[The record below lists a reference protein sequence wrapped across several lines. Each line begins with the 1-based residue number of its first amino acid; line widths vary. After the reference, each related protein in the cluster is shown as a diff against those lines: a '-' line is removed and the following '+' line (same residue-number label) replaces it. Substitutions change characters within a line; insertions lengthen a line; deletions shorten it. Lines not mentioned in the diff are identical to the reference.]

1 MSGRRTAGALLGAI
15 GALGVTA
22 SAYLDWFDGV
32 MPTEMPLERLF
43 QTDVSG
49 TASSYWT
56 SVAAPL
62 AVVGIIGVLGALLR
76 SRLVLIVAGLV
87 GVATLA
93 LWIVMQAL
101 DLSPDDLQ
109 PSDYQSGVWV
119 CVAGLVVLFI
129 GVLSMGPRY
138 REEPDRGEPVVE
150 EERTTIDDEPW
161 STDTRSD

>member
-1 MSGRRTAGALLGAI
+1 VGAL

-32 MPTEMPLERLF
+32 VPTDMPLERLF
-43 QTDVSG
+43 QTEVSG
-49 TASSYWT
+49 GASSYWT

-62 AVVGIIGVLGALLR
+62 ALVGVIGVLGALMR
-76 SRLVLIVAGLV
+76 SRLVLVVAGLV

-93 LWIVMQAL
+93 LWIVMTAL

-129 GVLSMGPRY
+129 GVLAMGPRY
-138 REEPDRGEPVVE
+138 REEPVPEEPVVD

-161 STDTRSD
+161 STDTRSE

>member
-1 MSGRRTAGALLGAI
+1 LVGAI

-22 SAYLDWFDGV
+22 SAYLDWLDDV

-43 QTDVSG
+43 QTEISG

-62 AVVGIIGVLGALLR
+62 ALVGVLGVIGALMR
-76 SRLVLIVAGLV
+76 SRLVLTVAGLI

-101 DLSPDDLQ
+101 DLSPEDLE

-129 GVLSMGPRY
+129 GVLSMGG
-138 REEPDRGEPVVE
+138 REREEPVVE
-150 EERTTIDDEPW
+150 EPVVDEERAAVDDEPW

>member
-1 MSGRRTAGALLGAI
+1 MGAL

-22 SAYLDWFDGV
+22 SAYLDWLDDV

-43 QTDVSG
+43 QSEVSG

-62 AVVGIIGVLGALLR
+62 ALVGVVGVIGALMR
-76 SRLVLIVAGLV
+76 SRLVLTVAGLI
-87 GVATLA
+87 GIATLA
-93 LWIVMQAL
+93 LWIIMQAL
-101 DLSPDDLQ
+101 DMSPEDLE

-129 GVLSMGPRY
+129 GVLSMGGRVRDEDLD
-138 REEPDRGEPVVE
+138 REEPVVE
-150 EERTTIDDEPW
+150 EERATIDDEPW
-161 STDTRSD
+161 STDTRSE

>member
-1 MSGRRTAGALLGAI
+1 MGAL

-22 SAYLDWFDGV
+22 SAYLDWLDDV

-43 QTDVSG
+43 QTEISG

-62 AVVGIIGVLGALLR
+62 ALVGVVGIIGALMR
-76 SRLVLIVAGLV
+76 SRLVLTVAGLI

-93 LWIVMQAL
+93 LWIIMQAL
-101 DLSPDDLQ
+101 DLSPEDLE

-129 GVLSMGPRY
+129 GVLGMGGPE
-138 REEPDRGEPVVE
+138 REEPVVE
-150 EERTTIDDEPW
+150 EPVADEERATIDDEPW
-161 STDTRSD
+161 STDTRAD

>member
-1 MSGRRTAGALLGAI
+1 VGAL

-22 SAYLDWFDGV
+22 SAYLDWLDDV

-43 QTDVSG
+43 QTEVSG

-62 AVVGIIGVLGALLR
+62 ALVGVLGVIGALMR
-76 SRLVLIVAGLV
+76 SRLVLTVAGLI

-101 DLSPDDLQ
+101 DMSPEDLE

-129 GVLSMGPRY
+129 GVLSMGSRV
-138 REEPDRGEPVVE
+138 REDELDREEPVVE
-150 EERTTIDDEPW
+150 DERATIDDEPW

>member
-1 MSGRRTAGALLGAI
+1 VGAL

-22 SAYLDWFDGV
+22 SAYLDWLDDV

-43 QTDVSG
+43 QTEISG

-62 AVVGIIGVLGALLR
+62 ALVGVVGVIGALMR
-76 SRLVLIVAGLV
+76 SRLVLTVAGLI

-101 DLSPDDLQ
+101 DLSPEDLE

-129 GVLSMGPRY
+129 GVLSMGGPE
-138 REEPDRGEPVVE
+138 REEPVVE
-150 EERTTIDDEPW
+150 EQLADEERATIDDEPW
-161 STDTRSD
+161 STDTRTD

>member
-1 MSGRRTAGALLGAI
+1 MGAL

-22 SAYLDWFDGV
+22 SAYLDWLDDV

-43 QTDVSG
+43 QTEVSG

-62 AVVGIIGVLGALLR
+62 ALVGVVGVIGALMR
-76 SRLVLIVAGLV
+76 SRLVLTVAGLI
-87 GVATLA
+87 GIATLA

-101 DLSPDDLQ
+101 DMSPEDLE

-129 GVLSMGPRY
+129 GVLSMGGRV
-138 REEPDRGEPVVE
+138 REEDLDREEPVVE
-150 EERTTIDDEPW
+150 EERASIDDEPW
-161 STDTRSD
+161 STDTRSE

>member
-1 MSGRRTAGALLGAI
+1 
-15 GALGVTA
+15 
-22 SAYLDWFDGV
+22 LDDV

-43 QTDVSG
+43 QTEVSG

-62 AVVGIIGVLGALLR
+62 ALVGVVGVIGALMR
-76 SRLVLIVAGLV
+76 SRLVLTVAGLI
-87 GVATLA
+87 GIATLA

-101 DLSPDDLQ
+101 DMSPEDLE

-129 GVLSMGPRY
+129 GVLSMGGRV
-138 REEPDRGEPVVE
+138 REEDLDREEPVVE
-150 EERTTIDDEPW
+150 EERATVDDEPW
-161 STDTRSD
+161 STDTRSE

>member
-1 MSGRRTAGALLGAI
+1 MGAL

-22 SAYLDWFDGV
+22 SAYLDWLDDV

-43 QTDVSG
+43 QTEVSG

-62 AVVGIIGVLGALLR
+62 ALVGVLGVIGALMR
-76 SRLVLIVAGLV
+76 SRLVLTVAGLI

-101 DLSPDDLQ
+101 DMSPEDLE

-129 GVLSMGPRY
+129 GVLGMGSRV
-138 REEPDRGEPVVE
+138 REDELDREEPVVE
-150 EERTTIDDEPW
+150 DERATIDDEPW

>member
-1 MSGRRTAGALLGAI
+1 MGAL

-22 SAYLDWFDGV
+22 SAYLDWLDDV

-43 QTDVSG
+43 QTEVSG

-62 AVVGIIGVLGALLR
+62 ALVGVIGVLGALMR
-76 SRLVLIVAGLV
+76 SRLVLTVAGLI
-87 GVATLA
+87 GIATLG

-101 DLSPDDLQ
+101 DMSPEDLE

-129 GVLSMGPRY
+129 GVLSMGGRV
-138 REEPDRGEPVVE
+138 REEDLDREEPVVE
-150 EERTTIDDEPW
+150 EERATVDDEPW
-161 STDTRSD
+161 STDTRSE